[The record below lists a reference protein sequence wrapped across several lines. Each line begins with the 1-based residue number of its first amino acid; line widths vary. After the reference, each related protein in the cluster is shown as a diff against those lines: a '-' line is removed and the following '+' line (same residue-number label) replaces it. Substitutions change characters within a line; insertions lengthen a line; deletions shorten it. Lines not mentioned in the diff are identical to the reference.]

1 MFFFSRRVNVSHED
15 SRCWNAL
22 IRQRSYIFLLKR
34 DLNALSSHRKSH
46 LLTAKYEYGAAID
59 FNKDIE
65 NRILSS
71 LGWEPWSEWEPC
83 SRWCG
88 GGQQKRQ
95 RVCGVKDGY
104 CANGY
109 NVERRS
115 CNYFSCQGSV
125 DTLSVKEERY
135 YKPSPSAFHRT
146 KDRSSWLIK
155 PGSYFLL
162 PYRQAFKQD
171 FPKDFTIFLTLKPTE
186 ESEGIIFSLN
196 ARNSRQEYISLELN
210 EGGHLELI
218 HALSNGT
225 KIIDIPAQVGD
236 GKWHQISISI
246 EGGSTVRTYLDCHWI
261 TTQILHKH
269 ALNVPADTDLIIGY
283 MFQGEM
289 EQMTVHDKS
298 NSVSEQ
304 CSPTRIP
311 LRKEKEDES
320 SKKESSSP
328 HLTPKKDFHSARDN
342 DFDIIEEDIP
352 SPFRKIHRSD
362 KSNKSEEITTV
373 KDVFQVSNDYL
384 NEEYVDLDFPSEED
398 LNIATQSKA
407 KKHNFNVTQASL
419 KTPKSDSSISSPEG
433 SGETDDEDEW
443 SEEEGSGSGE
453 IYELE
458 WSSWGKCYGGVGCG
472 SRGYRVRS
480 ARCIE
485 NDRTEECVLAGME
498 RKQER
503 KSCIIICDKKRG
515 YYHRKKNYNRWIPIP
530 KKKYK
535 FAA

>member
-1 MFFFSRRVNVSHED
+1 MFMR
-15 SRCWNAL
+15 
-22 IRQRSYIFLLKR
+22 
-34 DLNALSSHRKSH
+34 
-46 LLTAKYEYGAAID
+46 G
-59 FNKDIE
+59 
-65 NRILSS
+65 
-71 LGWEPWSEWEPC
+71 
-83 SRWCG
+83 
-88 GGQQKRQ
+88 
-95 RVCGVKDGY
+95 
-104 CANGY
+104 
-109 NVERRS
+109 
-115 CNYFSCQGSV
+115 GSV

-135 YKPSPSAFHRT
+135 YKPSFSAFHRT

-362 KSNKSEEITTV
+362 KSNKSEEITT
-373 KDVFQVSNDYL
+373 
-384 NEEYVDLDFPSEED
+384 
-398 LNIATQSKA
+398 
-407 KKHNFNVTQASL
+407 ASL

-515 YYHRKKNYNRWIPIP
+515 YYHRKK
-530 KKKYK
+530 KL
-535 FAA
+535 

>member
-1 MFFFSRRVNVSHED
+1 
-15 SRCWNAL
+15 
-22 IRQRSYIFLLKR
+22 
-34 DLNALSSHRKSH
+34 
-46 LLTAKYEYGAAID
+46 
-59 FNKDIE
+59 
-65 NRILSS
+65 
-71 LGWEPWSEWEPC
+71 
-83 SRWCG
+83 
-88 GGQQKRQ
+88 
-95 RVCGVKDGY
+95 
-104 CANGY
+104 
-109 NVERRS
+109 
-115 CNYFSCQGSV
+115 
-125 DTLSVKEERY
+125 
-135 YKPSPSAFHRT
+135 
-146 KDRSSWLIK
+146 
-155 PGSYFLL
+155 
-162 PYRQAFKQD
+162 
-171 FPKDFTIFLTLKPTE
+171 
-186 ESEGIIFSLN
+186 
-196 ARNSRQEYISLELN
+196 
-210 EGGHLELI
+210 
-218 HALSNGT
+218 
-225 KIIDIPAQVGD
+225 
-236 GKWHQISISI
+236 
-246 EGGSTVRTYLDCHWI
+246 
-261 TTQILHKH
+261 
-269 ALNVPADTDLIIGY
+269 

-530 KKKYK
+530 KKNISLLHKNKPLLLKEMNSSRVIVCKNGGELKTILLAMKCSCPSGYTGNKCENPVCHPDGCANGGTCVEPDVCACPGGYTGARCEKAFCYPDCQNGGTCVAPFTCSCPTEVAGKYCEEFSCSPNCSNGGVCIGHNVCSCPHGYSGFNCQEQTCTLHCENGGVCTMPGNK
-535 FAA
+535 CKCASGFYGARCHKRICLNYVATREPHHRILQKVVNIRYNTTCENGNACVKTRPEYRNFRKTIYRTVYKCADDISKKHRRKPKNANTH